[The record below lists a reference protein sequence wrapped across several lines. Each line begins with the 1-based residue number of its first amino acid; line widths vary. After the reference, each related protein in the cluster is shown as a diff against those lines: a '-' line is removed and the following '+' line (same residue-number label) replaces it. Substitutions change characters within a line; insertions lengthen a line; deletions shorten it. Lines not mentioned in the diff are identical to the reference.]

1 MEGSLADDIVARAA
15 DKPRFM
21 VAIAGP
27 PAAGKSTLAG
37 KLADELMIRRQ
48 KVAVISMDGF
58 HYDDAVLKAR
68 GLSHRKGAP
77 ETFDFPGFRILL
89 ERLCNREADVAI
101 PVFDRSME
109 LSRAAAAIVDRDVR
123 FIVVEGNYLLLD
135 ESPWLGLQAMF
146 DLSIY
151 LDVPRAELEN
161 RLIER
166 WRHHGRDENAA
177 RAWIDTNDLPNAD
190 RVSNRRRNADII
202 L

>member
-15 DKPRFM
+15 DNPRFM

-37 KLADELMIRRQ
+37 KLADELMIRCQ

-68 GLSHRKGAP
+68 GLSRRKGAP

-89 ERLCNREADVAI
+89 ERLRNGEPDVAI

-109 LSRAAAAIVDRDVR
+109 LSRAAAAIIDRDVR

-135 ESPWLGLQAMF
+135 ESPWDGLQAMF

-190 RVSNRRRNADII
+190 RVSDRRRNADII